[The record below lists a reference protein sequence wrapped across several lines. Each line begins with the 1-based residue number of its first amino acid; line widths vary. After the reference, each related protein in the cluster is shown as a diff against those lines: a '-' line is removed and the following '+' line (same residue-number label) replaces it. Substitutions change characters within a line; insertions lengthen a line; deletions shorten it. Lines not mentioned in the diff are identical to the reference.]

1 MQQQSSWWPVS
12 LTCRAWGSPTAKDG
26 PILPAISRP
35 AVIFNTLLVAHL
47 SRERRIFHGP
57 TATLSIGDGLNHHV
71 ENCPGVKFERISYL

>member
-1 MQQQSSWWPVS
+1 M
-12 LTCRAWGSPTAKDG
+12 
-26 PILPAISRP
+26 
-35 AVIFNTLLVAHL
+35 IFNTLLVAHL